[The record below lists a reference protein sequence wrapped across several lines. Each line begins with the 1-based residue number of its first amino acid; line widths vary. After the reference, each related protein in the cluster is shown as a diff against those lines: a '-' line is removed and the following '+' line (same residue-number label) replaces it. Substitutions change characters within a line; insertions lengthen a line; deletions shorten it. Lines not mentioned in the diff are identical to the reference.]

1 MEMIGAI
8 VGPIVL
14 VGMLLVFFGM
24 IMGVKAD
31 KVATTYFNLI
41 AQVLVVIGQALIK
54 ITIPILKV
62 LGQKIVYAANHYL
75 AEHKKESLQI
85 TQDKEEKSDNQTIY
99 TKVPEPEPIPKNEQ
113 QPKTK
118 QEKPSSANPY
128 DDPPEPEI
136 MD

>member
-1 MEMIGAI
+1 MDLIGAI

-31 KVATTYFNLI
+31 RVVTTYFNLI
-41 AQVLVVIGQALIK
+41 AQLLVVIGQALIK
-54 ITIPILKV
+54 IAIPILKV

-85 TQDKEEKSDNQTIY
+85 TQDKEEKSETETIY
-99 TKVPEPEPIPKNEQ
+99 TKTPEPEPLQQ
-113 QPKTK
+113 QPKK
-118 QEKPSSANPY
+118 QQKPSSANPY

>member
-1 MEMIGAI
+1 MELIGAI

-14 VGMLLVFFGM
+14 VGMLLVFFAM

-31 KVATTYFNLI
+31 RVLTTYFNLI
-41 AQVLVVIGQALIK
+41 AQVLVVIGQTLIK
-54 ITIPILKV
+54 IAIPILKV

-75 AEHKKESLQI
+75 AEHKKESPQI
-85 TQDKEEKSDNQTIY
+85 TQDKEKKSEAETIY
-99 TKVPEPEPIPKNEQ
+99 TKTPEPEPLQQ
-113 QPKTK
+113 QPKK
-118 QEKPSSANPY
+118 QHNKPSSANPY